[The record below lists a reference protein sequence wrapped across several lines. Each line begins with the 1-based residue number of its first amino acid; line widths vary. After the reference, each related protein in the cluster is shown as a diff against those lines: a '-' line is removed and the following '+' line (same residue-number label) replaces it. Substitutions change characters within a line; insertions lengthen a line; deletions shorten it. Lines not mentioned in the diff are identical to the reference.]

1 MSTAI
6 APLPV
11 ATLEPFHEKVTP
23 IYPRTHQEASLA
35 AVARPERRVRRRG
48 DMHQGR
54 ALETLGHAVE
64 YLMDSRLFLVER
76 ATPKAEQD
84 ALQILMR
91 MSRAVF
97 LECPEVVSVWTRFGQ
112 LCRRS
117 LERG

>member
-1 MSTAI
+1 
-6 APLPV
+6 
-11 ATLEPFHEKVTP
+11 
-23 IYPRTHQEASLA
+23 
-35 AVARPERRVRRRG
+35 
-48 DMHQGR
+48 MHQGR

-117 LERG
+117 FERG

>member
-1 MSTAI
+1 
-6 APLPV
+6 
-11 ATLEPFHEKVTP
+11 
-23 IYPRTHQEASLA
+23 
-35 AVARPERRVRRRG
+35 
-48 DMHQGR
+48 
-54 ALETLGHAVE
+54 
-64 YLMDSRLFLVER
+64 MDSRLFLVER
-76 ATPKAEQD
+76 ASPKAEQD